1 MNWDQSL
8 KPLLVIVLHLKI
20 KCCYDRILLPAWEG
34 HFDFILAHAD
44 LERGMWNIG
53 QRFPARD
60 PQGSFTRDAVGPCAG
75 PSQTP
80 AWHKGAVNKHCSKD
94 TMERKNAGEH
104 LLQGV
109 LFPPSSV
116 LAPVPKGIA
125 SPQTP
130 FSRSEFTAE
139 MGSLNFSLG
148 NWVHRAGEFC
158 TQNHQPEKKWAK
170 QALGPQAPIYAD
182 RAVSGTQPSRPWAI
196 SWLCSAS
203 PSSASV
209 LRSAILN
216 PKCASLI
223 TIINRLLNEAA
234 NTVNGIFNDTS

>member
-139 MGSLNFSLG
+139 MGFLNFSLG
-148 NWVHRAGEFC
+148 NWVRRAGEFC
-158 TQNHQPEKKWAK
+158 TQNHQPEKKMS
-170 QALGPQAPIYAD
+170 QAGTGAPGSHLCRPCCLGHPALQTLSHILALQ
-182 RAVSGTQPSRPWAI
+182 RQPEFR
-196 SWLCSAS
+196 LCLEECHSES
-203 PSSASV
+203 QMCQPYYHHQQ
-209 LRSAILN
+209 
-216 PKCASLI
+216 
-223 TIINRLLNEAA
+223 
-234 NTVNGIFNDTS
+234 TS